1 MRHSLDATEQR
12 IAAALLEAP
21 RASWRTIGRCL
32 GLSERTVLRR
42 AAPLYA
48 DGTLRATIVR
58 NPMCFPALT
67 PVALRIRCRPTK
79 IGAVARALA
88 RRPDTVWVEILGGG
102 DEISIV
108 AFLDGPEARNGLLL
122 RDLPATSAIESW
134 TAQHLLRVFTTTLDG
149 ACGLLSADE
158 TASLNPA
165 LPPADPPVPQAADHR
180 LIDALTVDGRAGYG
194 ELAEQAGLTAV
205 TARRHLAALV
215 RARMIRIATEMDL
228 ALLGIGVETLLWL
241 TVRPSDLEGTAR
253 ALSDHPH
260 VRFAA
265 ATTGAT
271 NLLIAVATT
280 DPNAL
285 YLFLTE
291 TLGPLSGIVSVETV
305 PILSTV
311 KRTGITRR
319 DVT

>member
-1 MRHSLDATEQR
+1 MRQSLDATERR

-32 GLSERTVLRR
+32 NMSERTVLRR
-42 AAPLYA
+42 AAPLYG

-58 NPMCFPALT
+58 NPMCFPTLT

-108 AFLDGPEARNGLLL
+108 AFLDGPDARNGLLL

-134 TAQHLLRVFTTTLDG
+134 TAQHLIRVFTTTLDG
-149 ACGLLSADE
+149 ARGLLSAAE
-158 TASLNPA
+158 TASLNPPRPQA
-165 LPPADPPVPQAADHR
+165 HPPVLHESDRR
-180 LIDALTVDGRAGYG
+180 LLDALTADGRASYG
-194 ELAEQAGLTAV
+194 ELAEYAGLTAV
-205 TARRHLAALV
+205 TARRRLEQIV
-215 RARMIRIATEMDL
+215 DARMIRLATEVDL
-228 ALLGIGVETLLWL
+228 ALLGIGSEALLWL
-241 TVRPSDLEGTAR
+241 TVHPSDLEHTGRTLGA
-253 ALSDHPH
+253 HPD

-265 ATTGAT
+265 GTTGAT
-271 NLLIAVATT
+271 NLLVAVAAT
-280 DPNAL
+280 DPSDL
-285 YLFLTE
+285 YVFLTD
-291 TLGPLSGIVSVETV
+291 TLGPLSGIASVETV

-311 KRTGITRR
+311 KRTGITR
-319 DVT
+319 